1 MNKVFKIT
9 VMLVDLLGL
18 FSCHMYKK
26 CTKCETC
33 AKLQRFY
40 KMYMLFTSRG
50 STSYKVSLS
59 DVVVRF
65 LFEIKFYSNSEH
77 SAVHFDSEMLIIL
90 NNSLKT
96 GKLQENST

>member
-1 MNKVFKIT
+1 MS
-9 VMLVDLLGL
+9 VDLLGL

-26 CTKCETC
+26 CMKCETC
-33 AKLQRFY
+33 TKLHRFY

-59 DVVVRF
+59 DVVARF

-77 SAVHFDSEMLIIL
+77 SAFHFDSDMLIIL
-90 NNSLKT
+90 NNSFKKWKT
-96 GKLQENST
+96 ARK